1 MRCPLSAPSFCASG
15 TRRSSRTRMAA
26 CHISLVHTKSV
37 SPIVVCRSSVTAFA
51 LAFSAVQVSM
61 VDRGLC
67 CAHHSRTLSRASSH
81 ITAFFSSDSFSSW
94 GFLLNRH
101 LSFLTLAIVLLL
113 MMKHLTLLHSKLIT
127 LAHFTSLEI
136 FLMSMLALE
145 PLTKFLLEKVVVV
158 LNGKDSIL
166 LPILTQ

>member
-1 MRCPLSAPSFCASG
+1 MHVVHMRCPLSAPSFCAIG

-51 LAFSAVQVSM
+51 LAFSAVQISM

-67 CAHHSRTLSRASSH
+67 CAHHSRTLSLASSH

-101 LSFLTLAIVLLL
+101 LSFLTLAIVSSSSTNMLRESR
-113 MMKHLTLLHSKLIT
+113 TPPGCSKVGIC
-127 LAHFTSLEI
+127 
-136 FLMSMLALE
+136 ALPSPE
-145 PLTKFLLEKVVVV
+145 VGAACFSVTIRLGNVMEHC
-158 LNGKDSIL
+158 SIC
-166 LPILTQ
+166 